1 MGYPKTYVF
10 GEENDWH
17 ASVDNIRSPLNE
29 PISYSIRF
37 GLKIKKVMNS
47 TL

>member
-1 MGYPKTYVF
+1 MGYHKTYVF

-17 ASVDNIRSPLNE
+17 ASVNDIRSPLNAS
-29 PISYSIRF
+29 ISYSIRF

-47 TL
+47 AR